1 MVECEYVSSI
11 PSLSIEDK
19 QGSAEAFP
27 LVRVSE
33 MPLRSRQLGS
43 GHISLKATSGW
54 HQGMPILSYSLAVK
68 GVGQQALF
76 ATKFAVTSSVGFAWS
91 KVKVRGK
98 CLRRCNL
105 FGWVWAQQE
114 NTSHHHHFHNHCH
127 LSQGAVATETKGG
140 GILPQ
145 HRSGCCG
152 AGHGGRAQCSWF
164 LLGVSL
170 REPFFPRSSRNRM
183 RVL

>member
-1 MVECEYVSSI
+1 MVECKSPAYL

-54 HQGMPILSYSLAVK
+54 HQRMPILSYSLAVK
-68 GVGQQALF
+68 RVGQQALF
-76 ATKFAVTSSVGFAWS
+76 ATKFAVTSFVGSAWN

-98 CLRRCNL
+98 CLRRCNHV
-105 FGWVWAQQE
+105 GWVWAQQE
-114 NTSHHHHFHNHCH
+114 NTSHHHHPHNHCH
-127 LSQGAVATETKGG
+127 LSQSAVATETKGA

-145 HRSGCCG
+145 I
-152 AGHGGRAQCSWF
+152 
-164 LLGVSL
+164 
-170 REPFFPRSSRNRM
+170 
-183 RVL
+183 RVLWSWTWRKGSVLMVPSWGILARTLLPKEQ